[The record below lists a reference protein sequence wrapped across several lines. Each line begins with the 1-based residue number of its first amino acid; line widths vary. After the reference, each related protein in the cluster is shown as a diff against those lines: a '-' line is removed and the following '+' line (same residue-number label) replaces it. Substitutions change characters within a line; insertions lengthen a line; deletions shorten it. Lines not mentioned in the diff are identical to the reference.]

1 MTARENPNVESVV
14 FSNRQYNILE
24 VEYLRIGFH
33 QVSDRAAA
41 IFNWNDPPLVWVA
54 LDRGQD
60 LPRTK
65 AGTSEEFTDALDSVL
80 SEYGS
85 YLIEA
90 DL

>member
-54 LDRGQD
+54 LDWAKGFQERKLGRARNS
-60 LPRTK
+60 RTH
-65 AGTSEEFTDALDSVL
+65 
-80 SEYGS
+80 
-85 YLIEA
+85 LI
-90 DL
+90 LYCRSTVRI